1 MDDLLPKKVSKEE
14 KIGTLIDNA
23 VTKAKEAVGEVL
35 NYNELPVE
43 ETVELEGETV
53 DVDRPQKKPAEE
65 KVDPLEGK
73 NLRRDAIA
81 GTDIGNIDE

>member
-1 MDDLLPKKVSKEE
+1 VYEMDDLLPKKVSKEE
-14 KIGTLIDNA
+14 KIGALIDNA

-65 KVDPLEGK
+65 KVDPLEGIRPEFGK
-73 NLRRDAIA
+73 
-81 GTDIGNIDE
+81 E